1 MVNELLFSNIIKQL
15 QLYNPDIIY
24 MAVGCSM
31 INYQTITTQNNQQN
45 PLFMEKFKRKFY
57 IFFDPLLETPLKIE
71 SQINFTNVESSKE
84 FRIFSN
90 NEYFIIAINT
100 LYNYNEN
107 DIFIITLISY
117 ILDFNKKMILQD
129 YTGNDISKI
138 YLKLF
143 NVFPKDILIKKVIF
157 DITQHDGGCFVDFN
171 NFPIFYDINDD
182 FIQPRFMTL
191 INIKKDNIYYNKIA
205 IDRMNLISYNLSR
218 YIKILNKFIENTEYE
233 EKIIKEIIYKLSIIY
248 PIKVE
253 ITLDNIK
260 KIIVIILSDIIISL
274 QESTDIIDNIV
285 KNDFDQSE
293 IINYISKLK
302 NLT

>member
-1 MVNELLFSNIIKQL
+1 
-15 QLYNPDIIY
+15 
-24 MAVGCSM
+24 
-31 INYQTITTQNNQQN
+31 
-45 PLFMEKFKRKFY
+45 
-57 IFFDPLLETPLKIE
+57 
-71 SQINFTNVESSKE
+71 
-84 FRIFSN
+84 
-90 NEYFIIAINT
+90 
-100 LYNYNEN
+100 
-107 DIFIITLISY
+107 
-117 ILDFNKKMILQD
+117 MILQD

-138 YLKLF
+138 YLQLF
-143 NVFPKDILIKKVIF
+143 NVFPREILIKKVIF

-205 IDRMNLISYNLSR
+205 IYRMNIISYNLSR

-248 PIKVE
+248 PIKIE

-293 IINYISKLK
+293 IINYISKLSFLFK
-302 NLT
+302 IVLSP